1 VLKAPIRKIGG
12 YGYFVQYREATATEA
27 WSLYGFSNG
36 VDSEVE
42 LGSVGIQDS
51 HADLVVIQ
59 ALDGPIRFD

>member
-42 LGSVGIQDS
+42 LAGC
-51 HADLVVIQ
+51 
-59 ALDGPIRFD
+59 